1 MVGSEDKNS
10 RSSQGRII
18 VRLPH
23 LCAFK
28 RPLLIASY
36 SVVLPRPETTS
47 VSATDRPSRSRFD
60 RPSLSVMCSLQV
72 RVRPYG
78 LWRACARLALMS
90 RFLIGHFLLAV
101 CEPTRRDRWHSPRLS
116 ASEFHDGMRP
126 GSLFAVRKPEAE
138 TGKGD
143 PRRRKGH
150 RGGRWLASGA
160 VLGSPLAPPDHTSQ
174 DPPERNSGSSL
185 EAARL

>member
-90 RFLIGHFLLAV
+90 RFLISHFLAAFV
-101 CEPTRRDRWHSPRLS
+101 NRGRDQWLFQGPYLWPRPS
-116 ASEFHDGMRP
+116 ALRVGIEP
-126 GSLFAVRKPEAE
+126 GSLFAIREPNAE
-138 TGKGD
+138 IGKGD
-143 PRRRKGH
+143 PRRR
-150 RGGRWLASGA
+150 GG
-160 VLGSPLAPPDHTSQ
+160 Q
-174 DPPERNSGSSL
+174 
-185 EAARL
+185 